1 MINIKNKIS
10 EEPYLLFYDYYE
22 AAVKANQ
29 FAVEAIAI
37 SSFNK
42 NKNEV
47 ESRFVNLKYINNDT
61 WTFFSNYKS
70 NKANNFRSHNQISA
84 LFYWSSTNTQV
95 RIKAHILKSEAS
107 LSDQHFKERSMKK
120 NALAISSEQSNVISS
135 FDDVEKK
142 YNEALNKISPVTKR
156 PDYWGGY
163 SFKPYYFEFWKGH
176 EHRLNKRVSFELV
189 KKSWNKNILEP

>member
-1 MINIKNKIS
+1 MIDIKNKIL
-10 EEPYLLFYDYYE
+10 EEPYLQFYDCYE

-29 FAVEAIAI
+29 FAVEAIAL

-47 ESRFVNLKYINNDT
+47 ESRFVNLKYIDNDI

-70 NKANNFRSHNQISA
+70 NKANNFRMHNQISA

-95 RIKAHILKSEAS
+95 RIKAHITKSDAS
-107 LSDQHFKERSMKK
+107 LSDEHFRERSIKK
-120 NALAISSEQSNVISS
+120 NALAISSEQSKTISS
-135 FDDVEKK
+135 FNEVEDK
-142 YNEALNKISPVTKR
+142 YNEVLTKITSNSKR

-176 EHRLNKRVSFELV
+176 KHRLNKRVSFELL
-189 KKSWNKNILEP
+189 KKTWIKNILQP